1 MKRTMILIAVLA
13 VLVTAGVAVAQM
25 SASYRLERSVIAG
38 GGAQSASANYQV
50 AGTIGQSLASPPES
64 SSAGFQIW
72 SGFWPDFEKQP
83 HLLLSKTN
91 NKAAWYAGWDLTYTI
106 VITNAGSAPAL
117 DTRVTDTLPV
127 EVYVPTPPAGATLN
141 PDGSYSWALG
151 DLAAGESR
159 TLTLTVRTFSHVR
172 GVVTNV
178 VAASSVGVDPVMA
191 SDSTTIIAPP
201 TKPTSTP
208 SPTATATTMP
218 TSTSTPT
225 FAPTPTPTA
234 TSTPEPEDLV
244 LTGIVYGGSLVQPGF
259 EPIAGARVAAI
270 LCIPADYEAIT
281 DAQGRYTL
289 TILAAD
295 ANACT
300 ELDVVVSANG
310 YQTLQQTFLIADL
323 RQQPERDF
331 YLDPLGIWQLW
342 LPLAMRD

>member
-1 MKRTMILIAVLA
+1 MKRTMILIGVLA

-64 SSAGFQIW
+64 SSARFQIW
-72 SGFWPDFEKQP
+72 SGFWPDFEGQA
-83 HLLLSKTN
+83 HLLLTKTN
-91 NKAAWYAGWDLTYTI
+91 NKAVWYAGWDLTYTI

-117 DTRVTDTLPV
+117 DTRVTDTLPSG
-127 EVYVPTPPAGATLN
+127 VYVTTPPAGATLN

-151 DLAAGESR
+151 DLGVGESR
-159 TLTLTVRTFSHVR
+159 TLTLMVRTFSHVR

-178 VAASSVGVDPVMA
+178 VEALSVGVDPVMA
-191 SDSTTIIAPP
+191 SDSTIIIAPP
-201 TKPTSTP
+201 TTPTSTP
-208 SPTATATTMP
+208 SPTATATTAP
-218 TSTSTPT
+218 TSTPT
-225 FAPTPTPTA
+225 FAPTA
-234 TSTPEPEDLV
+234 TSTPEPQDLE

-259 EPIAGARVAAI
+259 EPIAGARVAAS
-270 LCIPADYEAIT
+270 LCIPAHYEAIT

-295 ANACT
+295 ANACA
-300 ELDVVVSANG
+300 ELGLVVSANG

-331 YLDPLGIWQLW
+331 YLDPLGIWRLW